1 MKKGFLRFHNA
12 TKKSIVRSSIIFA
25 ILIYMSK
32 IILDGTI
39 YLGAGLFWLLLALL
53 SMWPVLIVLGVTF
66 LFFLFRYFGKL
77 LSNFKKFGGY
87 QFLAINISILICAV
101 ILPTPNPIE
110 YYQFKLYQDD
120 FESVVKLAK
129 EEKLTN
135 LKSYNGR
142 NLLRD
147 DLHEIPDSLHSAGKI
162 VSVNNRNYLNVS
174 FNFPSYRNIK
184 YFSDSTEVMD
194 GVGFQ
199 RVRLKI
205 DENWYIID
213 TDPM

>member
-1 MKKGFLRFHNA
+1 MKKGFFRFDNA
-12 TKKSIVRSSIIFA
+12 TKKSLVRSTAIFA
-25 ILIYMSK
+25 FLIYLTK

-39 YLGAGLFWLLLALL
+39 YLGAGLFWFLLALF
-53 SMWPVLIVLGVTF
+53 SFWPVLIVLGVIF
-66 LFFLFRYFGKL
+66 LFFLFRYLGKL
-77 LSNFKKFGGY
+77 LHNFKEFGGY
-87 QFLAINISILICAV
+87 QFLVINISVLIIAV

-120 FESVVKLAK
+120 FESVIKLAE
-129 EEKLTN
+129 EEKLAQMQ
-135 LKSYNGR
+135 SYKGQD
-142 NLLRD
+142 LLRD
-147 DLHEIPDSLHSAGKI
+147 DLHEIPDSLNNAGKI
-162 VSVNNRNYLNVS
+162 VSIYNRDYLNAS

-184 YFSDSTEVMD
+184 YFSDSTQVMD

-205 DENWYIID
+205 DKNWYIID

>member
-1 MKKGFLRFHNA
+1 MNNA
-12 TKKSIVRSSIIFA
+12 TKKSLFRSTAIFA
-25 ILIYMSK
+25 FLIYLTK

-39 YLGAGLFWLLLALL
+39 YLGAGLFWFLLALL
-53 SMWPVLIVLGVTF
+53 SLRPVLIIFGVIF
-66 LFFLFRYFGKL
+66 LFFLFRYLGKL
-77 LSNFKKFGGY
+77 LFNFKEFGGY
-87 QFLAINISILICAV
+87 QFLVINISVLIAAV

-120 FESVVKLAK
+120 FESVIKLAE
-129 EEKLTN
+129 EEKLTQME
-135 LKSYNGR
+135 SYKGQ

-147 DLHEIPDSLHSAGKI
+147 DLYEIPDSLSNAGKI
-162 VSVNNRNYLNVS
+162 VSIYNHDYLNAS

-184 YFSDSTEVMD
+184 YYVDSTQVMD

-199 RVRLKI
+199 KVRLKI
-205 DENWYIID
+205 DKNWYIID